1 MRRRIGRR
9 RRWIR
14 LARKPPRA
22 VRKRFR
28 VVDAA
33 GRTCARVTT
42 ACAWHG
48 MTGAPPTFT
57 CGCGCC
63 VLRASEVGRRAGGD
77 GLRVTSAKGTAAW
90 GLAREGPDGPCEA
103 GMGAVTVFATRTEH
117 TGGSGWQQHCARG
130 NSARGMAPGLT
141 GCSTLSAWS
150 STATQPA
157 TASFR
162 LSNTPPHS
170 TSGGKMLCTS
180 SACIV
185 SGVCLQ
191 SFRPTALAAAGW
203 SNCS

>member
-1 MRRRIGRR
+1 MGFTGGR
-9 RRWIR
+9 
-14 LARKPPRA
+14 
-22 VRKRFR
+22 
-28 VVDAA
+28 
-33 GRTCARVTT
+33 
-42 ACAWHG
+42 
-48 MTGAPPTFT
+48 
-57 CGCGCC
+57 GCC

-77 GLRVTSAKGTAAW
+77 GLRVTSAKGTATW

-103 GMGAVTVFATRTEH
+103 GMGPVTVFATRMEH
-117 TGGSGWQQHCARG
+117 TGGLAWQQRSTHKG
-130 NSARGMAPGLT
+130 NARGMAPGLT

-157 TASFR
+157 AASFR

-185 SGVCLQ
+185 SDACLQ

-203 SNCS
+203 SNGS